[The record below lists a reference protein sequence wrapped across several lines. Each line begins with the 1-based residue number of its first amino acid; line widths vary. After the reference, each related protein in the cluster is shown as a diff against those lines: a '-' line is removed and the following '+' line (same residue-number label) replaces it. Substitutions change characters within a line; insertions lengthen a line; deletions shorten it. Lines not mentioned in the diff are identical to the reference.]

1 MNLQQVIIY
10 LNPQKF
16 NNPLNPAKFVNF
28 FEFFEESLKGFLIFS
43 ILIVNFIMS
52 ITNYNL

>member
-28 FEFFEESLKGFLIFS
+28 FEF
-43 ILIVNFIMS
+43 
-52 ITNYNL
+52 